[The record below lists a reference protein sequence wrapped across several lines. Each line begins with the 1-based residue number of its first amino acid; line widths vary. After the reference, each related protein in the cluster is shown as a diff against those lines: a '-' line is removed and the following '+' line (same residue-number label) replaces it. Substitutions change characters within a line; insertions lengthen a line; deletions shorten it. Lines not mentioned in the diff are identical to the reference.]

1 MVVVVPRLLF
11 YREVS
16 PVMRRPT
23 LSLSLALSISPPRTR
38 GGGRGC
44 PSVFRTGGMP
54 GGGGPPLSDAS
65 DPGCVH
71 YNEKLEE
78 CLPTPRGIAVHPS
91 SEQHLDAADQPNVGG
106 EEWDWQ
112 GRSSNHSPPLCSQRD
127 DDTALGCCSLLLL

>member
-1 MVVVVPRLLF
+1 MCVCMCSAPPLPALPPSPGPPAVPL
-11 YREVS
+11 
-16 PVMRRPT
+16 
-23 LSLSLALSISPPRTR
+23 PP
-38 GGGRGC
+38 
-44 PSVFRTGGMP
+44 SRTGGMP

>member
-1 MVVVVPRLLF
+1 MSEQIAPMTSTANTKR
-11 YREVS
+11 RKES
-16 PVMRRPT
+16 PVQVRVYSASPDVSTPT
-23 LSLSLALSISPPRTR
+23 DTPAT
-38 GGGRGC
+38 
-44 PSVFRTGGMP
+44 TGGMP

-78 CLPTPRGIAVHPS
+78 CLPTPRGIAVRPS